1 MRKFNYLL
9 TSIAVIVL
17 FTVACDKASFDEGT
31 IETIQ
36 KEDVLIS
43 DAAANRAAKSDICHY
58 DEVNGVWFSINIADA
73 AYDKHV
79 AHGDYAPITYYL
91 DADGDGFGNPDV
103 TLSVVDC
110 NQPEG
115 YVADNTDFCDNNE
128 LTQSLYSLVGT
139 YFCDYAGGYHWKI
152 IITHDGTNYVAIA
165 EYWGQGTTFAL
176 QYDRVISNL
185 AVDSGAGTFTGLLV
199 HGGGFAFNGNV
210 SACGGITSMT
220 GNWTLVP

>member
-36 KEDVLIS
+36 KEDVLIT
-43 DAAANRAAKSDICHY
+43 DAATNRAAKSDICHY

-73 AYDKHV
+73 AYDKHL

-110 NQPEG
+110 NQPDG
-115 YVADNTDFCDNNE
+115 YVDNSDDILDDCYGKEPAF
-128 LTQSLYSLVGT
+128 SLVGT

-152 IITHDGTNYVAIA
+152 IITSDGTNYNAKA
-165 EYWGQGTTFAL
+165 EYWGQGTTFAW

-185 AVDSGAGTFTGLLV
+185 AVDSGAGTFTGTLI
-199 HGGGFAFNGNV
+199 HGGNYPFNGIV
-210 SACGGITSMT
+210 ARCGGIESMT